1 MSKEL
6 IKEKLNKFGS
16 SKEPFLFV
24 LSYDLSKFYIQ
35 KLSLLPSSIKFEFDS
50 NEIKNTKQET
60 ILEKFPIDFNQ
71 YKTKFDLLQE

>member
-16 SKEPFLFV
+16 SREPFLFI

-35 KLSLLPSSIKFEFDS
+35 KLSLLPSSIKFQFDS
-50 NEIKNTKQET
+50 KEIKNTEQET

-71 YKTKFDLLQE
+71 YKNKFDLGK